1 VRTTDRTPSGSVED
15 PQPVEGHGALSLG
28 TPEVLAAAARSGSR
42 EFAHAVLRLQSTI
55 GNAAVGRMVAERAPR
70 SLQRRV
76 LTADERK
83 NDAREL
89 KQAKRRAGMLRRW
102 VERLPD
108 GPLDATPMNKRRA
121 RWALLLDGAEPGFTL
136 DGDASARLR
145 ALVETP
151 SRPRPEQSPD
161 EARSSEPEEASEPE
175 YSSADFESAEAE
187 GTARALETKFAFK
200 KIVTAR
206 EAWTLAEVEALAS
219 ALDLIPARDTWAVR
233 GAIVVKE
240 PAPGTDEEPDLRGE
254 WDPEGGSDGAARMR
268 LMQSAFD
275 EGILAGVVTHEVGHA
290 ISLPRLARIARFER
304 VVRASRRP
312 RLLDHAVIR
321 SFVSKSFAPHVI
333 SHMEADNFREY
344 FAEAY
349 AISLTDRASL
359 PEPLIRFFDELQ

>member
-1 VRTTDRTPSGSVED
+1 
-15 PQPVEGHGALSLG
+15 
-28 TPEVLAAAARSGSR
+28 
-42 EFAHAVLRLQSTI
+42 VLRLQPTI

-108 GPLDATPMNKRRA
+108 GPLDATAMNKRRA
-121 RWALLLDGAEPGFTL
+121 RWALLLDGAEPGFKL
-136 DGDASARLR
+136 EGDASARLR
-145 ALVETP
+145 ALVEKP
-151 SRPRPEQSPD
+151 SRPRPEQPSQ
-161 EARSSEPEEASEPE
+161 EARSSEADEAPESE

-187 GTARALETKFAFK
+187 RTARALETKFAFK

-206 EAWTLAEVEALAS
+206 ESWTLEELTALAS

-240 PAPGTDEEPDLRGE
+240 PAPGSGEDPDLRGE
-254 WDPEGGSDGAARMR
+254 CDNDGGSDGAPRMR

-290 ISLPRLARIARFER
+290 ISTPRPNRIARFER
-304 VVRASRRP
+304 EVRASRRP
-312 RLLDHAVIR
+312 RLVDHAVIR
-321 SFVSKSFAPHVI
+321 SFVSKMFVAHVI
-333 SHMEADNFREY
+333 SHMQAGNFREY

-349 AISLTDRASL
+349 AIWLTDRANL
-359 PEPLIRFFDELQ
+359 PAPLVRFFDELQ